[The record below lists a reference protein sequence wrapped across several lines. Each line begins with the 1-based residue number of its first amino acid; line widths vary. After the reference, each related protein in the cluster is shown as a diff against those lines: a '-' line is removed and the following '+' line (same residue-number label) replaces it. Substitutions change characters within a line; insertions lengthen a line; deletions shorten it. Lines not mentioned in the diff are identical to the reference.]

1 MAARHALTISFT
13 SSLDCDAIVRT
24 STSFATARELVAHV
38 LSTHSQLQHL
48 QLVSAN
54 EAPPLGLHAT
64 HALHSALQSAPDD
77 VAAVNAFA
85 DALETVTAVARHAH
99 LRDPVISLHAS
110 WAAQPGF
117 APPPAH
123 HDDAHLL
130 LFVRTAS
137 RHDDAALSNALP
149 VSLDHLGHDRV
160 HVVRLPQKHRDQ
172 QAHKADEQ
180 DNQNQLRDEDHD
192 EVTGNESIAAV
203 AVRIVDIVRKLAD
216 RRTENAAAA
225 ADRARRASR
234 TSFRSWL
241 LGTSSTQ
248 SPLLLHDD
256 ISSSLV
262 SASTTSSITDATSKS
277 ATSATLNSS
286 SPMSYASSSTSSML
300 PSSPSRRGS
309 FSAALQ
315 APQFDPSSPESLARQ
330 HADYAFV
337 AARYSEAADA
347 YAQLALD
354 CRSLTGLAAV
364 HEASAHEMTGLSR
377 AMIHAPPLA
386 VTPSFE
392 RAITTYAR
400 AVRPEL
406 AVRVAFRAAAL
417 LTPNSP
423 EQAGNF
429 LIRARDAIAPAT
441 GATTSATGS
450 AFVDS
455 ALAVIAIKCAHLA
468 LLNSLKYNC
477 SKSQPPSRRA
487 SMYAFIAM
495 TRLSALGYDR
505 LAGRLADLVTPS
517 AILGRPAVAHHV
529 SLAHANAAV
538 ANGNVRQ
545 ALGLFSSALLLVSE
559 KTDVELEGATVRS
572 FIRFIG
578 DGISYRL
585 PSNWD
590 SGAPFP
596 LIPEKEARVITADH
610 NPDELATEKD
620 DWARLEDDVLED
632 WEWAKQVSQN
642 KPTAKRQRRPETIV
656 SNLRRELSNNQEQ
669 QRKNIGGSLEMK
681 IRRVR
686 EVAHSRRLAIRERS
700 LLTRSAVVGERVI
713 LRVTI
718 SNPLQFP
725 IFVDDVCPVVTL
737 DGRLHF
743 RHSFN
748 SETNLNSNLSNFN
761 SNSISFSSKSSIQD
775 SGKSNSETK
784 EEITI
789 IPLNGVVLKP
799 VASQTLDLHVVPNV
813 AGNLRFVGVT
823 WRFTIGMGS
832 ASPRSSSAVPGYALL
847 NKRGPRLNRTRRQ
860 RAADPPIY
868 EEDVSLLLKIIP
880 SAPRISA
887 VLTHDADRR
896 SDDEQPKSA
905 LAGELRRGHLV
916 LKNNGKLPVHQ
927 ITIRVAPPYDIF
939 VDVLPV
945 TVDVNGSNRLVAL
958 GADDFQVNESDSF
971 VSLTTKVNL
980 LPGTT
985 IKLPV
990 WIRLSVS
997 TNAFSRRLRNSY
1009 GATGEDGCS
1018 IPWRTKLAIA
1028 YGTNQ
1033 GRVARAKISANV
1045 RCSLSA
1051 SPRFMREAEV
1061 PSSGSGV
1068 LLGIEVE
1075 HGGHAND
1082 VSRFDVTRISV
1093 ASCSL
1098 WKARPLPA
1106 PNVPTGKPPKE
1117 IAPSPSSL
1125 LINETATV
1133 FTFIVRDDCDSEQL
1147 VKRDWQC
1154 HGVSLSEH
1162 CIEAELNEK
1171 SDLQRAARHFLL
1183 CKRHSWQALPAEY
1196 DSGEWIFVGVQWRDP
1211 SGVTGDIHLS
1221 PMDPTRWMGR
1231 NSSHNIAKSITNG
1244 TLSGM
1249 STSASSTEPP
1259 ITVQVKHASEVE
1271 HDFLQDPL
1279 LKRPLTQSNHVFPAT
1294 VDVSVAI
1301 TNVSCGLVDVM
1312 VSAPPVGGIADGDRG
1327 RYWAGDVAISLRSL
1341 PPRAT
1346 RVVNLT
1352 AVLVAPGSF
1361 NLARFAVVVQSTGFR
1376 AARARQ
1382 SVKIPASFVTVKE
1395 KLAGKMKSD
1404 VEA

>member
-1 MAARHALTISFT
+1 MAARHAPTISFT

-24 STSFATARELVAHV
+24 STSFATARELVAHA
-38 LSTHSQLQHL
+38 LCTHSQLQHL

-64 HALHSALQSAPDD
+64 HALHSALESAPDD

-123 HDDAHLL
+123 HDDSHLL

-160 HVVRLPQKHRDQ
+160 HVVRLPQRHRNQ
-172 QAHKADEQ
+172 QAQKADEQ
-180 DNQNQLRDEDHD
+180 DNQNQLRDDGHD

-203 AVRIVDIVRKLAD
+203 VVRIVDLVRKLAD

-225 ADRARRASR
+225 VDRARRASR

-241 LGTSSTQ
+241 LGTASTQ

-256 ISSSLV
+256 LSSSLV
-262 SASTTSSITDATSKS
+262 SASTKSIRDATSKS
-277 ATSATLNSS
+277 ATSATVNP

-337 AARYSEAADA
+337 AARYGEAADA

-417 LTPNSP
+417 LTPNSL
-423 EQAGNF
+423 EQASNF

-468 LLNSLKYNC
+468 LLNSPKYSR

-517 AILGRPAVAHHV
+517 AILGRPAVAHHI
-529 SLAHANAAV
+529 SLAHANAAA
-538 ANGNVRQ
+538 ANRNVGQ
-545 ALGLFSSALLLVSE
+545 ALALFSSALLLVSE
-559 KTDVELEGATVRS
+559 ETDVELEGATVRS
-572 FIRFIG
+572 FIRFVG
-578 DGISYRL
+578 DGISHRL
-585 PSNWD
+585 TSNWE

-596 LIPEKEARVITADH
+596 LISEKEARVITADH

-642 KPTAKRQRRPETIV
+642 KPAAKRERRSETIV
-656 SNLRRELSNNQEQ
+656 SNLRRELSNNHQQ

-700 LLTRSAVVGERVI
+700 LLARSAVVGEPVV

-718 SNPLQFP
+718 TNPLQFP

-743 RHSFN
+743 RHSFD
-748 SETNLNSNLSNFN
+748 SEPNLN
-761 SNSISFSSKSSIQD
+761 SNSISISSKPSNQD
-775 SGKSNSETK
+775 SEKSNSEPK

-832 ASPRSSSAVPGYALL
+832 ASPRSSSAVPGFGLL
-847 NKRGPRLNRTRRQ
+847 NKRGSRLNRTRRQ

-880 SAPRISA
+880 SAPRMSV
-887 VLTHDADRR
+887 VLSHATDWR

-916 LKNNGKLPVHQ
+916 LKNTGKLPVHH
-927 ITIRVAPPYDIF
+927 ITIRVAPPYDVF
-939 VDVLPV
+939 VDVLPL
-945 TVDVNGSNRLVAL
+945 TVDVNGSNRLLAL
-958 GADDFQVNESDSF
+958 GADDFQVNESDAF

-985 IKLPV
+985 IILPV
-990 WIRLSVS
+990 WMRMSVS

-1009 GATGEDGCS
+1009 GASGEDGCS
-1018 IPWRTKLAIA
+1018 IPWRAKLAIA

-1051 SPRFMREAEV
+1051 SPRFMRDAEV

-1075 HGGHAND
+1075 HGGRAN
-1082 VSRFDVTRISV
+1082 VVTRFDVTRISV

-1106 PNVPTGKPPKE
+1106 PNVPTGEPPKE

-1133 FTFIVRDDCDSEQL
+1133 FTFIVRDDSDSEEL
-1147 VKRDWQC
+1147 VRRDWQC
-1154 HGVSLSEH
+1154 HGVSLNEH
-1162 CIEAELNEK
+1162 CIKAEANEK

-1183 CKRHSWQALPAEY
+1183 CKRHSWQALPAEH

-1211 SGVTGDIHLS
+1211 SGATGDIHLS

-1231 NSSHNIAKSITNG
+1231 SSTHNIPKTITNG
-1244 TLSGM
+1244 TMSGM
-1249 STSASSTEPP
+1249 STSTSSTEPP

-1271 HDFLQDPL
+1271 HDFSQDPL
-1279 LKRPLTQSNHVFPAT
+1279 LKRPVTQSNHVFPAT

-1327 RYWAGDVAISLRSL
+1327 RHWAGDVAISLRSL

-1352 AVLVAPGSF
+1352 AVLAAPGSF
-1361 NLARFAVVVQSTGFR
+1361 NLARFAVVVQSTGFQ

-1395 KLAGKMKSD
+1395 KLAGEMKSD
-1404 VEA
+1404 VKA